1 MAVLWWLV
9 LIYLLLLLVRM
20 ISSWVRVPP
29 SGPIASLVSFSF
41 RVTEPVL
48 RPLRNVI
55 PPIRMGAVGLDLSAT
70 VVFIVLMILLSNL
83 PH

>member
-1 MAVLWWLV
+1 MAVIWWLV

-29 SGPIASLVSFSF
+29 SGPIASLVSFSY

-70 VVFIVLMILLSNL
+70 IVFIVLMILLGNL